1 MIDFAHHCLS
11 ATTPEV
17 VRLFLEHGANPTA
30 QDIRGQDAVR
40 TLLDTAPDTLL
51 DLLDHFINKTEA
63 SLGADNHEGK

>member
-1 MIDFAHHCLS
+1 MRVNDLS

-17 VRLFLEHGANPTA
+17 VRLFLEQGANPTATA

-51 DLLDHFINKTEA
+51 DLLDHFINKAEA